1 MPLPMNPS
9 HLSLL
14 ELQSPSPQLSESDIL
29 FGSSWLDCSLNTI
42 HCPYNKSEPSPVS
55 HYCFP
60 SLGHHTPASPLA
72 NAPVF
77 CPAYIVSDF
86 LVVYGGR
93 MISMTAILCGQTQ
106 KFLIASF
113 TFAFLGPRHWP
124 FSWELLAWVPTPCG
138 IAVNLDP
145 TSTQRWLQEPIHF
158 VLLPRTTARQMV
170 SFVELLHV
178 SW

>member
-1 MPLPMNPS
+1 M
-9 HLSLL
+9 LL
-14 ELQSPSPQLSESDIL
+14 IM
-29 FGSSWLDCSLNTI
+29 FGNGRSCWEAFLGATEQCALN
-42 HCPYNKSEPSPVS
+42 
-55 HYCFP
+55 
-60 SLGHHTPASPLA
+60 
-72 NAPVF
+72 
-77 CPAYIVSDF
+77 
-86 LVVYGGR
+86 
-93 MISMTAILCGQTQ
+93 ISMTAILCGQTQ

-124 FSWELLAWVPTPCG
+124 FSWERLAWVPTPCG

-158 VLLPRTTARQMV
+158 VFLPRTTARQMV